1 MSKTEKVVTENFI
14 NEVKINAEDLPTE
27 FQKQASLFWKYSELL
42 GIAEG
47 EEKNAKMELEKTEA
61 RLFLSYRE
69 YYESQN
75 KKYNNDILNASVRND
90 KEYIEAQ
97 KKYIEAQKNKIL
109 ARLRLDALS
118 QRKDMLVQLGAA
130 HRAEMS
136 NFIQQ

>member
-27 FQKQASLFWKYSELL
+27 FQKQASLFWKYSEFL

-90 KEYIEAQ
+90 KEYINAHQKYINAQ
-97 KKYIEAQKNKIL
+97 KEKTL
-109 ARLRLDALS
+109 AKLRLEALS